1 MQNIC
6 RYMSVKYCKD
16 DRGNQYRQV
25 DSGVEQPKTKSI
37 TIQELGFNQ
46 KKYRITR

>member
-16 DRGNQYRQV
+16 DRGNQYTGKMVMDSDV
-25 DSGVEQPKTKSI
+25 D
-37 TIQELGFNQ
+37 NQ
-46 KKYRITR
+46 KPKA